1 MPRIFATNNIGPEA
15 LDHLRKRGYEVE
27 VYDLVEPPPKSLIV
41 EKVRSGIDGLITTLS
56 SAIDE
61 EVISAG
67 AGTLRVIAQAN
78 VGFNNIDRVAANRY
92 KIPFTNTP
100 GVLTD
105 TTAEFA
111 FFMMGSVA
119 RRMYPSERLIE
130 ENTWPVWHSYEP
142 FLGDEVSGKTV
153 AVIGTGRIGK
163 SFVNKCVGFDMDILC
178 YHHEPDRESEREFA
192 TNVQKVMDIR
202 FQTRLCKR
210 QQKIEY
216 VDFETA
222 LQKAD
227 FVSLHVPLLMPD
239 QSPNP
244 TYHMMAAE
252 QFRTMKATAYLIN
265 SSRGQIV
272 DERALYDALI
282 SNEIAG
288 AALDVFEEEPLPPD
302 SPLRDPRL
310 HLRLRKFHHF
320 ASGARATRLST
331 DPGIG
336 MAGRC
341 IQGLIDVIEENYG
354 GDIQRMPF
362 VVNKEAFK

>member
-1 MPRIFATNNIGPEA
+1 MPRIFATNNIGPDAIE
-15 LDHLRKRGYEVE
+15 LLRQKGYDVE
-27 VYDLVEPPPKSLIV
+27 VYPHIEPPPKSLII
-41 EKVRSGIDGLITTLS
+41 EKVRSGIDGLITTLTS
-56 SAIDE
+56 TIDE

-67 AGTLRVIAQAN
+67 VGTLRVIAQAT
-78 VGFNNIDRVAANRY
+78 VGFNNIDRAAANRY

-119 RRMYPSERLIE
+119 RRMYPSERLVE

-142 FLGDEVSGKTV
+142 FLGDEVTGKTV

-163 SFVNKCVGFDMDILC
+163 AFVNKCVGFDMDVLC
-178 YHHEPDRESEREFA
+178 YHPQPDRESEREFA
-192 TNVQKVMDIR
+192 AATQRVMNLR
-202 FQTRLCKR
+202 FETGLCGR

-222 LQKAD
+222 LRNSD

-239 QSPNP
+239 QSTNP
-244 TYHMMAAE
+244 TYRLMGAP
-252 QFRTMKATAYLIN
+252 QFKSMKNTAYLIN

-272 DERALYDALI
+272 DEAELYDALI
-282 SNEIAG
+282 TNEIAG
-288 AALDVFEEEPLPPD
+288 AALDVFETEPLPPD

-310 HLRLRKFHHF
+310 HLRLRMFHHF

-331 DPGIG
+331 DPEIG

-341 IQGLIDVIEENYG
+341 IQGLIDVIEGNYD
-354 GDIQRMPF
+354 GDIQKMPF

>member
-1 MPRIFATNNIGPEA
+1 MPRIFVTNNIGPEA
-15 LDHLRKRGYEVE
+15 IELLRNRGYTVE
-27 VYDLVEPPPKSLIV
+27 VNDKIGPPPKSLIL
-41 EKVRSGIDGLITTLS
+41 EKVRSGIDGLITTLTS
-56 SAIDE
+56 TIDE
-61 EVISAG
+61 EIVAAG
-67 AGTLRVIAQAN
+67 AGTLRVIAQAG
-78 VGFNNIDRVAANRY
+78 VGFNNIDRAAANRY

-119 RRMYPSERLIE
+119 RRMYPSEQLVE
-130 ENTWPVWHSYEP
+130 ENRWPVWHSYEP

-163 SFVNKCVGFDMDILC
+163 AFVNKCLGFDMDILC
-178 YHHEPDRESEREFA
+178 YHPDSGRESETEFA
-192 TNVQKVMDIR
+192 AAIQRVMDVR
-202 FQTRLCKR
+202 FQTGLCKH

-216 VDFETA
+216 VEFETA
-222 LQKAD
+222 LRDSD
-227 FVSLHVPLLMPD
+227 FVSLHVPLLMPN

-244 TYHMMAAE
+244 TYHIMGAK
-252 QFRTMKATAYLIN
+252 QFQIMKETAYLIN

-272 DERALYDALI
+272 DEQALYDALI
-282 SNEIAG
+282 ANEIAG
-288 AALDVFEEEPLPPD
+288 AALDVFEQEPLPPD

-320 ASGARATRLST
+320 ASGTNATRLST
-331 DPGIG
+331 DPDVG

-341 IQGLIDVIEENYG
+341 VQALIDVIENNYS
-354 GDIQRMPF
+354 GDIQKMPY